1 MTRTRTY
8 DQLCPVAISL
18 DLIGD
23 RWTLLMLRDLLW
35 RGPHGYQQLLDAN
48 PGLSTTVLAERLRT
62 LTDEGLIERLGV
74 RDGRR
79 SAVYRLTEAGRRIEP
94 VIGAL
99 YEFGGSALATTRM
112 TPGKLAYLIDLA
124 VRAVGDAVFDL
135 PETVVRLAIYELEVD
150 ISLAPG
156 MARIV
161 EGDASPAAIVRMDQ
175 PAFMAIVS
183 GASVS
188 TSIEGDVAA
197 ARALLDFI
205 AAPSG

>member
-23 RWTLLMLRDLLW
+23 RWSLLILRDLVW

-48 PGLSTTVLAERLRT
+48 PGLSPTVLAERLRN
-62 LTDEGLIERLGV
+62 LTDEGLIERLDV

-79 SAVYRLTEAGRRIEP
+79 SAVYRLTDAGRRIEP

-99 YEFGGSALATTRM
+99 YDFGGSALATTRL
-112 TPGKLAYLIDLA
+112 TSAKLAYLVDLA
-124 VRAVGDAVFDL
+124 ARAVGEAIYDL
-135 PETVVRLAIYELEVD
+135 PAVIVRLTIDDLTVD

-156 MARIV
+156 LASVVEDGIPVATVAMDQATFTSLVAGEAVAPAV
-161 EGDASPAAIVRMDQ
+161 EGDAH
-175 PAFMAIVS
+175 
-183 GASVS
+183 
-188 TSIEGDVAA
+188 AA
-197 ARALLDFI
+197 AALLRFL
-205 AAPSG
+205 AAASG

>member
-23 RWTLLMLRDLLW
+23 RWTVLILRDLLW

-48 PGLSTTVLAERLRT
+48 PGLSPTVLAERLRN
-62 LTDEGLIERLGV
+62 LADEGLIERLDV

-79 SAVYRLTEAGRRIEP
+79 SAVYRLTDAGRRIEP

-99 YEFGGSALATTRM
+99 YDFGGGALATTRL
-112 TPGKLAYLIDLA
+112 TSAKLAYLVDLA
-124 VRAVGDAVFDL
+124 VRAVGDAIFDL
-135 PETVVRLAIYELEVD
+135 PEAVIRLAIDELTVD

-156 MARIV
+156 VAGVV
-161 EGDASPAAIVRMDQ
+161 EDGTPVATVAMNQATFTALVAGDAVTPTVDGDADAA
-175 PAFMAIVS
+175 
-183 GASVS
+183 G
-188 TSIEGDVAA
+188 
-197 ARALLDFI
+197 ALLGFLS
-205 AAPSG
+205 AASG